1 MQDDLS
7 HNDDDSTWVPED
19 HDCSVIIDHDE
30 QSNYHDHIGN
40 IGTVHAR
47 DNIFVQATLNF
58 NMRDASV
65 LEDTNKLL
73 SPGDV
78 IKYKLRHISDK
89 PISLTIVMLLD
100 PSTPDKMSVTLANRD
115 IICPFVHDVKREQMH
130 AGGGGGLLYDPVST
144 LINFEE
150 CTQNLG
156 HATLVEDNNTDTNE
170 ENPMDDSQDSDQGTN
185 WHNFQFFNNMY
196 HYQSH

>member
-1 MQDDLS
+1 MSDESS
-7 HNDDDSTWVPED
+7 HNDNDSTWVPED
-19 HDCSVIIDHDE
+19 DDCSVIIDHDE
-30 QSNYHDHIGN
+30 QSNHHDHIGN

-47 DNIFVQATLNF
+47 DNIFVRATSNF

-89 PISLTIVMLLD
+89 PKSSTIVMLLD
-100 PSTPDKMSVTLANRD
+100 PSTPDKMSLTLANGD
-115 IICPFVHDVKREQMH
+115 IIRPFVHDVKREQMY

-144 LINFEE
+144 WIKFEE
-150 CTQNLG
+150 CTLNLG
-156 HATLVEDNNTDTNE
+156 CATSVEDNNSGEDNNTDTNE
-170 ENPMDDSQDSDQGTN
+170 ENSMDDSQDSDQGAN
-185 WHNFQFFNNMY
+185 
-196 HYQSH
+196 